1 MDELRLDQ
9 FSDAVGRSFDVP
21 IGDQCFSLELKRAE
35 PAPINSLREHGSFN
49 LYWLGPFEPILPQ
62 GTYEMRLEDQSYW
75 IFIVPIGRD
84 DSGTTYEAVFN

>member
-1 MDELRLDQ
+1 MDQLRLDQ
-9 FSDAVGRSFDVP
+9 FSDAIGQAFEVP

-35 PAPINSLREHGSFN
+35 ASQVTSLREHGSFS

-62 GTYEMRLEDQSYW
+62 ATYEMRHGGQSYW

-84 DSGTTYEAVFN
+84 ESGTTYEAVFN